1 MLCLSI
7 WSNLYYSSVYSRRI
21 KNTKMAA
28 YNKPKKL
35 KIIFKDIKKIKVTYN
50 ERNKIMG
57 TSIKT
62 RLL

>member
-7 WSNLYYSSVYSRRI
+7 WSNLHYSSVYSRRI
-21 KNTKMAA
+21 KNTKMSA
-28 YNKPKKL
+28 YNKQKNEK
-35 KIIFKDIKKIKVTYN
+35 IFKDIKKIQVTYN
-50 ERNKIMG
+50 EKNKIMG

>member
-21 KNTKMAA
+21 KNTKMSA
-28 YNKPKKL
+28 YNKPKKNENN
-35 KIIFKDIKKIKVTYN
+35 IQGYKKIKVTYN